1 MTDSK
6 LIDSS
11 VWLAYLFNGQFAEFL
26 DSGEIL
32 LLSSL
37 SLFEIKK
44 KLMKG
49 NLGNVKIDNSIDFVK
64 KRSLIVPLDAE
75 IAEKAVELSIESDM
89 PAIDSLIYATS
100 LVKNA
105 VLVTLDNDFRG
116 LQKVLLMHRKSD

>member
-1 MTDSK
+1 
-6 LIDSS
+6 
-11 VWLAYLFNGQFAEFL
+11 
-26 DSGEIL
+26 
-32 LLSSL
+32 
-37 SLFEIKK
+37 
-44 KLMKG
+44 MKG
-49 NLGNVKIDNSIDFVK
+49 NLDKIKIDNSIDFVK
-64 KRSLIVPLDAE
+64 KKSLIVPLDAE